1 MKISVAMAYYNGGMY
16 IEEQMDTILT
26 QLGEQDEVI
35 VSVDGASDGSKPLL
49 LKMAEEDKRIHV
61 IKGPGK
67 GVVKNFENAIRH
79 CSGEIIYLSDQDD
92 IWKPDKVKKVNEAFL
107 NPKVKAVLHDA
118 QIVDECGIQLV
129 QKAFL
134 RTEKQEGNTQESCK
148 EQLCRMLHGIS

>member
-92 IWKPDKVKKVNEAFL
+92 IWKPDKVKKVNEAF
-107 NPKVKAVLHDA
+107 
-118 QIVDECGIQLV
+118 
-129 QKAFL
+129 
-134 RTEKQEGNTQESCK
+134 
-148 EQLCRMLHGIS
+148 